1 MQTKKVR
8 ACDIHVSGTAFAYDT
23 DPLLVR
29 CHCVGLYV
37 GKRGSGKNLAATALL
52 ERLKF
57 HRIFVITPT
66 ESFQSNKEQMDR
78 LNVSADDVFDC
89 DDVGSVDKIIAAM
102 NQERDDWEKYKADL
116 ARYERLMKLIRS
128 DRPIHDI
135 PPDILQQFFVHGD
148 FVRPKHK
155 YNGARPMCAVL
166 FDDVLCSPVL
176 LKGIRK
182 VNSLVIRHR
191 HISPLKEG
199 GALGISVFFL
209 TQTYR
214 CQVGGISKAIRGQC
228 TFLCLFRTK
237 NKNELHEVM
246 EEAAGEVAP
255 ETFLRVY
262 DQAVQDKH
270 DFLMVDFHPRDPS
283 MQFRRGYNEIIIPT

>member
-8 ACDIHVSGTAFAYDT
+8 ACDIHVSGSAFAYDT

-199 GALGISVFFL
+199 GALGSASFSSRRRI
-209 TQTYR
+209 
-214 CQVGGISKAIRGQC
+214 GAKW
-228 TFLCLFRTK
+228 
-237 NKNELHEVM
+237 
-246 EEAAGEVAP
+246 VA
-255 ETFLRVY
+255 
-262 DQAVQDKH
+262 
-270 DFLMVDFHPRDPS
+270 
-283 MQFRRGYNEIIIPT
+283 